1 MEPWYRPLRRL
12 SSFAVFFALAVFVA
26 REILATTD
34 NLAMFWPA
42 AGVVVLYALRA
53 RSRVEVALIAIGA
66 FAIIVPWYRGAGFTI
81 GAAILVGL
89 ANAANPVVTRWVY
102 RLLGGPADTV
112 VRRTASVYRLTVSGL
127 AGAGV
132 ATVFGVLMQGA
143 QVGYVDAHN
152 APAWFFRYIAGT
164 FLVGRYRAGD
174 PGGKSKRTAG
184 ARPRNP
190 AALRYDHPVLR
201 RGVVGCTAAV
211 ARIRAAISAVLV
223 GTEVPGGAGHDPRR
237 TAVGAHDRDGHGGA
251 GGHHCRAAVWN
262 PSPRATPMSSLS
274 SSTGSAPNTRTSV
287 PWNGGSGTTD

>member
-42 AGVVVLYALRA
+42 AGVAVLYALRA

-143 QVGYVDAHN
+143 QVGYVDAHM

-164 FLVGRYRAGD
+164 FLVAGTGLAILAGNRKEWSV
-174 PGGKSKRTAG
+174 PNHEILLLFGTTVLFCAGVLWAAPQLSLGFALLFLLFWSATRFPVTLAAIHAALLSVLMIAMVMAEPEVITAG
-184 ARPRNP
+184 QPSGIPRPGP
-190 AALRYDHPVLR
+190 L
-201 RGVVGCTAAV
+201 
-211 ARIRAAISAVLV
+211 
-223 GTEVPGGAGHDPRR
+223 
-237 TAVGAHDRDGHGGA
+237 
-251 GGHHCRAAVWN
+251 
-262 PSPRATPMSSLS
+262 PSHR
-274 SSTGSAPNTRTSV
+274 
-287 PWNGGSGTTD
+287 